1 MSDGNIRLPRRI
13 LYVDASF
20 CNQTQESK
28 ICLYDV
34 DENRLDI
41 LKTKLPTSSSF
52 SERYA
57 IVYGCLY
64 AKKLNILL
72 NALNHLQIENRPYI
86 SLGQMGKFLKHNNPT
101 FTYSSLKKI
110 LEKYPKDFRIVNSN
124 YVKRIN

>member
-1 MSDGNIRLPRRI
+1 MAENNNRPSRRI

-20 CNQTQESK
+20 CNETQESK

-34 DENRLDI
+34 DENRIDT

-64 AKKLNILL
+64 AKKLNISIM
-72 NALNHLQIENRPYI
+72 HP
-86 SLGQMGKFLKHNNPT
+86 
-101 FTYSSLKKI
+101 
-110 LEKYPKDFRIVNSN
+110 
-124 YVKRIN
+124 IN